1 MSAPRPNGPIQKAN
15 PTRTRRHICRRRK
28 IGSSWYVRRTP
39 TATLADR
46 TLKDPTLIAAIDGH
60 QHFWD
65 PARVPLPW
73 LRSEHAAIAR
83 AFDPDELEPQLVASN
98 VGATILVQSACSD
111 EDTDLMFE
119 HARRHDWIAGVVA
132 WLPLEDPDLAAAR
145 LQQLQAEPKLRGVRH
160 LIHDEADPHWILQP
174 AVLESLTLL
183 ESAGL
188 VLELPAVF
196 PRHLIDVP
204 ELARRY
210 RTLTIVIDHLGKP
223 PIGRPEL
230 RDWSTQLTEAASYP
244 NVAAKISGLNTTLDH
259 PDWNAADLIPAIE
272 TAIDAF
278 GPDRLLCGSDW
289 PVSLLNNGDYEQIWD
304 ETRRALALVAPD
316 HLDVM
321 LSTTA
326 SRLYELHETLS
337 EPVLAHGAH

>member
-1 MSAPRPNGPIQKAN
+1 
-15 PTRTRRHICRRRK
+15 
-28 IGSSWYVRRTP
+28 V
-39 TATLADR
+39 
-46 TLKDPTLIAAIDGH
+46 KDPTLSAIDGH

-73 LRSEHAAIAR
+73 LKPEHAPIAR
-83 AFDPDELEPQLVASN
+83 AFDPDELEPQLAASN
-98 VGATILVQSACSD
+98 VGATIVVQSACSD

-119 HARRHDWIAGVVA
+119 HAERYDWIAAVVA
-132 WLPLEDPDLAAAR
+132 WLPLQDPDLAAAR
-145 LQQLQAEPKLRGVRH
+145 LDQLKAEPKLRGVRH
-160 LIHDEADPHWILQP
+160 LIHDEADPQWILQP

-196 PRHLIDVP
+196 PRHLTDVP

-210 RTLTIVIDHLGKP
+210 PTLTIVIDHLGKP
-223 PIGRPEL
+223 PLGRSEL
-230 RDWSTQLTEAASYP
+230 RKWSTQLTEAASYP
-244 NVAAKISGLNTTLDH
+244 NIAAKISGLNTTLDD

-272 TAIDAF
+272 TAVDAF

-289 PVSLLNNGDYEQIWD
+289 PVSLLNNGDYERIWD

-316 HLDVM
+316 HLDAM

-326 SRLYELHETLS
+326 SRLYELR
-337 EPVLAHGAH
+337 EPALAHGAH